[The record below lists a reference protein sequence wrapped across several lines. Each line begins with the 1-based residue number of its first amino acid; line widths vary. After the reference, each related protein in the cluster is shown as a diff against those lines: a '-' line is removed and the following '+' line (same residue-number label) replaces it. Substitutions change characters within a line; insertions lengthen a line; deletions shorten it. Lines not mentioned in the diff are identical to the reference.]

1 MTSPAERY
9 GCDMRKFI
17 LAAVGLAGVGVGI
30 YAIYGWP
37 WASIVVGGVIFADTI
52 LPEPKP

>member
-9 GCDMRKFI
+9 GYNMTKFI
-17 LAAVGLAGVGVGI
+17 LTVIGLAGIGVGVCELF
-30 YAIYGWP
+30 GWP
-37 WASIVVGGVIFADTI
+37 WAAIVVGGVIYLDTI